1 MLEMRK
7 GREQGLEDLER
18 SAGWRLEVAR
28 LGTVTPPA
36 VSMAAARLRAGG
48 RAELKIE
55 TKLESER
62 AEKIARESRRG
73 ANLSAK

>member
-18 SAGWRLEVAR
+18 SAGWRLEVPR

-36 VSMAAARLRAGG
+36 VSMAAARLGAGG
-48 RAELKIE
+48 RPDLQTE
-55 TKLESER
+55 TKLESEER
-62 AEKIARESRRG
+62 GEKIARESRREG
-73 ANLSAK
+73 LI

>member
-18 SAGWRLEVAR
+18 SAGWRLEAAR

-36 VSMAAARLRAGG
+36 VSIVAARVRAGG
-48 RAELKIE
+48 TLTPELNR
-55 TKLESER
+55 TKLEMEQR
-62 AEKIARESRRG
+62 K
-73 ANLSAK
+73 

>member
-18 SAGWRLEVAR
+18 SAGWRLEAAR

-36 VSMAAARLRAGG
+36 VSMAPLDGAGG
-48 RAELKIE
+48 TQELKRN
-55 TKLESER
+55 K
-62 AEKIARESRRG
+62 
-73 ANLSAK
+73 N

>member
-48 RAELKIE
+48 RTELKIE
-55 TKLESER
+55 Q
-62 AEKIARESRRG
+62 
-73 ANLSAK
+73 N

>member
-48 RAELKIE
+48 RADLQTE
-55 TKLESER
+55 T
-62 AEKIARESRRG
+62 
-73 ANLSAK
+73 